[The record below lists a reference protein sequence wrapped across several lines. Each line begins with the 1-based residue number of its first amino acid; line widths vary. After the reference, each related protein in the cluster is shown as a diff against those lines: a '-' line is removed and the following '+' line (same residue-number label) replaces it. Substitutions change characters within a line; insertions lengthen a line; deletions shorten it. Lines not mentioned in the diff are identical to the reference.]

1 METVKEVYLTMKDKN
16 FKQILLE
23 LADMSHSQLNELI
36 IESVR
41 ELRLSEI
48 AINEGFEEV
57 E

>member
-1 METVKEVYLTMKDKN
+1 MKDKN